1 LRTDAWTLA
10 RYSRDGAHDGS
21 SKLIEGSPHAAVR
34 PPMGVRRIAISRPQM
49 PTNTQNGPGAAAA
62 PPSPATAR
70 PPASPTRP
78 DASRARP
85 MFEPG
90 AFEPL
95 FDSLVE
101 GALER
106 GATDI
111 HVRAGDVVQ
120 ARIDGVLV
128 PLDTPTLSP
137 NDTRALAERVLE
149 ANGSAGR
156 IEDVKEHEG
165 SWSLRGIG
173 RFRVNIL
180 RQRSSF
186 MIVMRVVASVLPTF
200 EQLGL
205 PRAVVHTTRV
215 ESGLIVVCGAPE
227 SGRSTTIAAIVN
239 YLNTAAATRRHCVL
253 IEQPIEYL
261 HRSLRWSMT
270 QREVGSDTDSF
281 ESGVRAAILQD
292 ADAIVVG
299 GLEQP
304 AVIEAALRAVEA
316 GRLVIGRMAAP
327 DASSAIGNL
336 LQRMETDDQPSARL
350 RVAEALHAVVAQKL
364 IPRQSGGRRVLATQ
378 LLYMTPYVRETILDA
393 GTPDDLSDALAR
405 GRDQYGTQTFDQ
417 SLADLVITGDVAFEM
432 AVKLAANPL
441 ELELQLRKSR

>member
-1 LRTDAWTLA
+1 
-10 RYSRDGAHDGS
+10 
-21 SKLIEGSPHAAVR
+21 
-34 PPMGVRRIAISRPQM
+34 M
-49 PTNTQNGPGAAAA
+49 PTNALNGPGSTAPPPSAAARPNE
-62 PPSPATAR
+62 PP
-70 PPASPTRP
+70 RP
-78 DASRARP
+78 DATRARTV
-85 MFEPG
+85 FEPG
-90 AFEPL
+90 VFEQL
-95 FDSLVE
+95 FNSLVE
-101 GALER
+101 GAVKR
-106 GATDI
+106 GATDLHI
-111 HVRAGDVVQ
+111 RAGDVVQ

-137 NDTRALAERVLE
+137 NDTRALAARVLE
-149 ANGSAGR
+149 ANGSADR
-156 IEDVKEHEG
+156 LDEVKEHEG
-165 SWSLRGIG
+165 SWSLRGVG

-186 MIVMRVVASVLPTF
+186 MIIMRVISDVLPTF

-215 ESGLIVVCGAPE
+215 DAGLIVVCGAPE

-261 HRSLRWSMT
+261 HKSQKWSMT

-299 GLEQP
+299 GLEQS
-304 AVIEAALRAVEA
+304 AVIEAAFRAVEA

-327 DASSAIGNL
+327 DASTAIRNL
-336 LQRMETDDQPSARL
+336 LQRMESDDQQSARL

-393 GTPDDLSDALAR
+393 GTADNLGDALVK

-417 SLADLVITGDVAFEM
+417 SLADLVLSGEVAFDM

-441 ELELQLRKSR
+441 DLELQLRKKR

>member
-1 LRTDAWTLA
+1 M
-10 RYSRDGAHDGS
+10 GA
-21 SKLIEGSPHAAVR
+21 
-34 PPMGVRRIAISRPQM
+34 RRIALSTPEM
-49 PTNTQNGPGAAAA
+49 PTNTLNGPGATAA
-62 PPSPATAR
+62 PPSPASAR
-70 PPASPTRP
+70 PSEPARP
-78 DASRARP
+78 DAPRSRAV
-85 MFEPG
+85 FEPG
-90 AFEPL
+90 AFEQL
-95 FDSLVE
+95 FNSLVE
-101 GALER
+101 GAVKR

-137 NDTRALAERVLE
+137 NDTRALATRVLE
-149 ANGSAGR
+149 ANGSADR

-165 SWSLRGIG
+165 SWSLRGVG

-186 MIVMRVVASVLPTF
+186 MIIMRVISDVLPSF

-205 PRAVVHTTRV
+205 PRAIVHTTRV
-215 ESGLIVVCGAPE
+215 EAGLIVVCGAPE

-239 YLNTAAATRRHCVL
+239 YLNTHAATRRHCVL
-253 IEQPIEYL
+253 VEQPIEYL
-261 HRSLRWSMT
+261 HKSQQWSMT

-281 ESGVRAAILQD
+281 ESGVSAAILQD
-292 ADAIVVG
+292 ADAIVIG

-304 AVIEAALRAVEA
+304 AVIEAAFRAVEA
-316 GRLVIGRMAAP
+316 GRLVIGRMAAQ
-327 DASSAIGNL
+327 DASTAIRNL
-336 LQRMETDDQPSARL
+336 LQRMESDDQQSARL
-350 RVAEALHAVVAQKL
+350 RIAEALHAIVAQKL

-378 LLYMTPYVRETILDA
+378 LLFMTPYVRETILDA
-393 GTPDDLSDALAR
+393 GTADNLGDALVK

-417 SLADLVITGDVAFEM
+417 SLADLVLAGEVAFDM

-441 ELELQLRKSR
+441 DLELQLRGRR

>member
-1 LRTDAWTLA
+1 MGARRTATF
-10 RYSRDGAHDGS
+10 
-21 SKLIEGSPHAAVR
+21 
-34 PPMGVRRIAISRPQM
+34 RPQM
-49 PTNTQNGPGAAAA
+49 PTNTLNGPGATAA
-62 PPSPATAR
+62 PLSPATAR
-70 PPASPTRP
+70 SPESPRGRT
-78 DASRARP
+78 A
-85 MFEPG
+85 FEPG
-90 AFEPL
+90 AFEQL
-95 FDSLVE
+95 FNSLVE
-101 GALER
+101 GAVKR

-128 PLDTPTLSP
+128 ALDTPTLSP
-137 NDTRALAERVLE
+137 NDTRALAVRVLE
-149 ANGSAGR
+149 ANGSADR

-165 SWSLRGIG
+165 SWSLRGVG

-180 RQRSSF
+180 RQRSSY
-186 MIVMRVVASVLPTF
+186 MIIMRVISDVLPTF

-205 PRAVVHTTRV
+205 PRAIVHTTRV
-215 ESGLIVVCGAPE
+215 DAGLILVCGAPE

-239 YLNTAAATRRHCVL
+239 YLNTAAASRRHCVL

-261 HRSLRWSMT
+261 HKSQKWSMT

-281 ESGVRAAILQD
+281 ESGVSAAILQD

-304 AVIEAALRAVEA
+304 AVIEAAFRAVEA

-327 DASSAIGNL
+327 DASVAIRNL
-336 LQRMETDDQPSARL
+336 LQRMECDDQPSARL

-378 LLYMTPYVRETILDA
+378 LLYMTPYIRESILDA
-393 GTPDDLSDALAR
+393 GSADNLGDALAR

-417 SLADLVITGDVAFEM
+417 SLADLVIAGEVSFDM

-441 ELELQLRKSR
+441 DLELQLRKSR

>member
-1 LRTDAWTLA
+1 
-10 RYSRDGAHDGS
+10 
-21 SKLIEGSPHAAVR
+21 
-34 PPMGVRRIAISRPQM
+34 M
-49 PTNTQNGPGAAAA
+49 PTNTLNGPGSTSA
-62 PPSPATAR
+62 PPSSSTAR
-70 PPASPTRP
+70 PNEPPRP
-78 DASRARP
+78 DAPRARAA
-85 MFEPG
+85 FEPG
-90 AFEPL
+90 AFEQL
-95 FDSLVE
+95 VDALVE
-101 GALER
+101 SAVKR

-137 NDTRALAERVLE
+137 TDTRALAARVLE
-149 ANGSAGR
+149 ANGSADR
-156 IEDVKEHEG
+156 LDDVKEHEG
-165 SWSLRGIG
+165 SWSLRGVG

-186 MIVMRVVASVLPTF
+186 MIIMRVISDVLPSF

-205 PRAVVHTTRV
+205 PRAIVHTTRV
-215 ESGLIVVCGAPE
+215 DAGLIVVCGAPE

-261 HRSLRWSMT
+261 HKSQKWSMT

-281 ESGVRAAILQD
+281 ESGLRAAILQD

-304 AVIEAALRAVEA
+304 AVIEAAFRAVEA

-327 DASSAIGNL
+327 DASTAIRNL
-336 LQRMETDDQPSARL
+336 LQRMECDDQQSARL

-364 IPRQSGGRRVLATQ
+364 IPRHSGGRRVLATQ

-393 GTPDDLSDALAR
+393 GTADNLGDALVK

-417 SLADLVITGDVAFEM
+417 SLADLVLSGEVAFDM
-432 AVKLAANPL
+432 AVKLASNPL
-441 ELELQLRKSR
+441 DLELQLRKKR

>member
-1 LRTDAWTLA
+1 M
-10 RYSRDGAHDGS
+10 
-21 SKLIEGSPHAAVR
+21 AA
-34 PPMGVRRIAISRPQM
+34 RRIALSTPQM
-49 PTNTQNGPGAAAA
+49 PTNTLNGPGATAA
-62 PPSPATAR
+62 PSPAAAR
-70 PPASPTRP
+70 PSEPGRP
-78 DASRARP
+78 DAPRGRAV
-85 MFEPG
+85 FEPG
-90 AFEPL
+90 AFEQL
-95 FDSLVE
+95 FNSLVE
-101 GALER
+101 GAVKR

-137 NDTRALAERVLE
+137 NDTRALAMRVLE
-149 ANGSAGR
+149 ANGSADR

-165 SWSLRGIG
+165 SWSLRGVG

-186 MIVMRVVASVLPTF
+186 MIIMRVISDVLPSF

-205 PRAVVHTTRV
+205 PRAIVHTTRV
-215 ESGLIVVCGAPE
+215 EAGLIVVCGAPE

-239 YLNTAAATRRHCVL
+239 YLNTHAATRRHCVL
-253 IEQPIEYL
+253 VEQPIEYL
-261 HRSLRWSMT
+261 HKSQQWSMT

-281 ESGVRAAILQD
+281 ESGVSAAILQD
-292 ADAIVVG
+292 ADAIVIG

-304 AVIEAALRAVEA
+304 AVIEAAFRAVEA
-316 GRLVIGRMAAP
+316 GRLVIGRMAAS
-327 DASSAIGNL
+327 DASTAIRNL
-336 LQRMETDDQPSARL
+336 LQRMESDDQQSARL

-378 LLYMTPYVRETILDA
+378 LLFMTPYVRETILDA
-393 GTPDDLSDALAR
+393 GTADNLGDALVK

-417 SLADLVITGDVAFEM
+417 SLADLVLAGEVAFDM

-441 ELELQLRKSR
+441 DLELQLRGAR

>member
-1 LRTDAWTLA
+1 MPPNAMKGPEVMAPSL
-10 RYSRDGAHDGS
+10 
-21 SKLIEGSPHAAVR
+21 SPSGVR
-34 PPMGVRRIAISRPQM
+34 PPE
-49 PTNTQNGPGAAAA
+49 PGGQPAA
-62 PPSPATAR
+62 PRGRTV
-70 PPASPTRP
+70 
-78 DASRARP
+78 
-85 MFEPG
+85 FEPG
-90 AFEPL
+90 AFEQQ
-95 FDSLVE
+95 FDALVE
-101 GALER
+101 AAVKR
-106 GATDI
+106 GATDV

-128 PLDTPTLSP
+128 PLDTPILSP
-137 NDTRALAERVLE
+137 NDTRTLAERVLG
-149 ANGSAGR
+149 ASGTAVR

-165 SWSLRGIG
+165 SWSLRGVG
-173 RFRVNIL
+173 RFRVNVL

-186 MIVMRVVASVLPTF
+186 MVVMRVVSNVVPTF

-205 PRAVVHTTRV
+205 PRAIIHTTRIDA
-215 ESGLIVVCGAPE
+215 GLIVVAGAPE

-261 HRSLRWSMT
+261 HKSQRWSMT

-304 AVIEAALRAVEA
+304 AVIEAAFRAVEA
-316 GRLVIGRMAAP
+316 GKLVIGRMGAP
-327 DASSAIGNL
+327 DASAAIRNL
-336 LQRMETDDQPSARL
+336 LQRMECDDQQSARL

-378 LLYMTPYVRETILDA
+378 LLYMTPHIRETILDA
-393 GTPDDLSDALAR
+393 GSADNLGDALVK

-417 SLADLVITGDVAFEM
+417 SLADLVIGGEVSFDM

-441 ELELQLRKSR
+441 DLELQLRGARRGA